1 MVFERLAVFNNQ
13 DSALA
18 DEDRFMA
25 LLSQLKPQ
33 MLGEG
38 ERDVNRRFYF
48 PRNHWGFRVEIE
60 QRCIDRFNI
69 YILEKERVTSDE
81 YRSKSMTDLRLSG

>member
-1 MVFERLAVFNNQ
+1 MVFERLAVLINE

-18 DEDRFMA
+18 DGDRFTA
-25 LLSQLKPQ
+25 FLSQLKPR

-38 ERDVNRRFYF
+38 ERDVNRKFYF

-69 YILEKERVTSDE
+69 
-81 YRSKSMTDLRLSG
+81 

>member
-18 DEDRFMA
+18 DGDRFTA

-38 ERDVNRRFYF
+38 ERDVNMGFYF

-69 YILEKERVTSDE
+69 
-81 YRSKSMTDLRLSG
+81 

>member
-1 MVFERLAVFNNQ
+1 MVFERLAVLINE

-18 DEDRFMA
+18 DGDRFTA

-38 ERDVNRRFYF
+38 ERDVNRRFTF
-48 PRNHWGFRVEIE
+48 QEIIGAFE
-60 QRCIDRFNI
+60 
-69 YILEKERVTSDE
+69 LK
-81 YRSKSMTDLRLSG
+81 

>member
-48 PRNHWGFRVEIE
+48 PRNQVKS
-60 QRCIDRFNI
+60 N
-69 YILEKERVTSDE
+69 E